1 MSEPTDFIR
10 ITNREIY
17 EMVVSTRDTVKSMD
31 SRMNAILNENA
42 DLRKRVRALELKV
55 YAGLAGVVAAIP
67 VMARMGGIL

>member
-1 MSEPTDFIR
+1 MSEPVDFIR

-17 EMVVSTRDTVKSMD
+17 EMVVSTRDTVRSMD